1 MKSDMA
7 KIQDYFENLVIGEFD
22 IRLLLAGFVFYV
34 SLYKCFLYILSKA
47 LPAMRRECIREI
59 AMR

>member
-1 MKSDMA
+1 MA

-47 LPAMRRECIREI
+47 LPELRRECIREI